1 MHRPAPDCLHS
12 IRAGEALPVTHGVL
26 PVQTGY
32 GLTDHLTEN
41 KTWSQDYQNVFCV
54 CSNLSHFIVYRCFA
68 PLSFKASNQSEYWA
82 GFGQYLPVRAHLR
95 AETLEAGPQLLR
107 LSLRGEILVT
117 GNQF

>member
-1 MHRPAPDCLHS
+1 MDTRHWPAPDCLHS

-41 KTWSQDYQNVFCV
+41 KTWSQDYQNIILDSC
-54 CSNLSHFIVYRCFA
+54 
-68 PLSFKASNQSEYWA
+68 
-82 GFGQYLPVRAHLR
+82 QYLPVRAHLR
-95 AETLEAGPQLLR
+95 AEALEAGPQLLR

-117 GNQF
+117 GNQL